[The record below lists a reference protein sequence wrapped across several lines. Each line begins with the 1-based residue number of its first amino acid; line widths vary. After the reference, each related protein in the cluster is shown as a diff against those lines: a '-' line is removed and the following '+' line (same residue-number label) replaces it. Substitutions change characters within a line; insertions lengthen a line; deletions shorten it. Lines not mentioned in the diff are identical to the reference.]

1 MLFERFLEKQNM
13 VVKAILADKEKGHVN
28 EMEALLAE
36 LWPDLKVC
44 GRAAN
49 GAEALHLIDQHQP
62 QLAILEVRLP
72 GICGMQVA
80 RKITGNCQVVFTTSY
95 EHYAVNAFDSGAL
108 DYLLKPVSRERL
120 QTAVR
125 RAKRMLPFS
134 GNVGS
139 STYQASPDHQVH
151 HRADPDNPDYL
162 QWLCTPYGRRSRLI
176 AVDEVCY
183 FRAQQKFTSVF
194 TCKGESLISKSIKSL
209 AAELDPDRFWRI
221 HRSTIV
227 NVSCIDQVSRTE
239 TGRGAIRLKDRSEV
253 LIVSRPYLRL
263 FKKM

>member
-1 MLFERFLEKQNM
+1 LSDYGKKQKM

-28 EMEALLAE
+28 EMETLLAE

-49 GAEALHLIDQHQP
+49 GSEALHLIDQHQP

-72 GICGMQVA
+72 GVCGMQVA
-80 RKITGNCQVVFTTSY
+80 RKVTGNCQVVFTTSY
-95 EHYAVNAFDSGAL
+95 EHYAVNAFESGAI

-120 QTAVR
+120 QTAVQ
-125 RAKRMLPFS
+125 RAKRALPFS
-134 GNVGS
+134 GDIDS
-139 STYQASPDHQVH
+139 SAHSASPHHQTP
-151 HRADPDNPDYL
+151 HRLVSNKPDYL

-176 AVDEVCY
+176 AVGEVCY
-183 FRAQQKFTSVF
+183 FKAQQKFTSVF
-194 TCKGESLISKSIKSL
+194 TRKGESLINKSIKSL

-221 HRSTIV
+221 HRATIV
-227 NVSCIDQVSRTE
+227 NVSSIDHVSRTQ

-253 LIVSRPYLRL
+253 LIVSRPYLHL